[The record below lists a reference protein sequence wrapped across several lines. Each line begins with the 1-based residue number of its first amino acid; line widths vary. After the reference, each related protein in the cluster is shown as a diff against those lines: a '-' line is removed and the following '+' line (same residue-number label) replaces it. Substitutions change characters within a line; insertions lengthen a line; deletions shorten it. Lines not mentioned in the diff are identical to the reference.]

1 MISIATVACIS
12 IFLHVRQYG
21 VAAHIKQ
28 QTIVMPTPAATTTTT
43 ARIKST
49 HHDDSSSSRPR
60 PEIPGDLDPVND
72 EEIDSNS
79 DGQIVG
85 DDEEDSDENNDAS
98 ELYNLDSLDPYNED
112 EDEDETGDE
121 HCECDHCTPTA
132 GPAAEMSSAFVSE
145 RSGRPF
151 ERRMVVP
158 QTFCKNLQHSRYVYR
173 QSRRLREI
181 AHQCFWYAAAFY
193 INFAALTATRVIQL
207 VDKDRVYYP
216 LVLAAAICVPVQGML
231 WERENTFVRQHFA
244 SFSKFTHPSFLS
256 T

>member
-1 MISIATVACIS
+1 MISIATMACIS

-43 ARIKST
+43 VRVEST
-49 HHDDSSSSRPR
+49 HHDDSSTSRPR
-60 PEIPGDLDPVND
+60 PELPGDLDPVN
-72 EEIDSNS
+72 EVEIDSSS

-85 DDEEDSDENNDAS
+85 DDGEDSDAS
-98 ELYNLDSLDPYNED
+98 DLYNLDSQDPFDED
-112 EDEDETGDE
+112 EDEDETGE
-121 HCECDHCTPTA
+121 GHCECDHCTPTA
-132 GPAAEMSSAFVSE
+132 GATAEMSSAFVSE
-145 RSGRPF
+145 RSGRQF

-207 VDKDRVYYP
+207 VDQDKVYYP

-231 WERENTFVRQHFA
+231 
-244 SFSKFTHPSFLS
+244 
-256 T
+256 